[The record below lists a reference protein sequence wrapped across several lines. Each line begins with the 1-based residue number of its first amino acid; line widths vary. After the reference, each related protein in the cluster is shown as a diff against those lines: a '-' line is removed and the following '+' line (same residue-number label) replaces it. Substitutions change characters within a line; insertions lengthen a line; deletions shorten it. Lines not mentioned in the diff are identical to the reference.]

1 MPTARLTLREEDV
14 VRLTLEFLHSR
25 DLHISQLSLER
36 ETGVINGQYSD
47 DVLFLRQLILDGQW
61 DDVLEFIQ
69 PLESLPDFDMRRF
82 TYSILRHKYVE
93 LLCIKSEANNTAA
106 TIGTNGTSVDNAVE
120 EVVKVLSDIEKFAPS
135 KEEYSSLCLLLTLPR
150 LTDHLQFKDWNPS
163 NARVQCFRE
172 VYPLVEKFLPGD
184 RKIQD
189 PTYANSCAKN
199 DRLIQLII
207 KGILYESCVNYCQAK
222 ATGSKES
229 EQVKPNL
236 KIWKICSELSV
247 NRPKVM
253 IADDISSKDSNLK
266 GTEQLK

>member
-1 MPTARLTLREEDV
+1 MPAAHLTLREEDV

-69 PLESLPDFDMRRF
+69 PLEALPGFDMRRF

-93 LLCIKSEANNTAA
+93 LLCIKSEANLIAA
-106 TIGTNGTSVDNAVE
+106 GTNGSVDNAVE
-120 EVVKVLSDIEKFAPS
+120 EVVKVLSDLEKVAPS

-150 LTDHLQFKDWNPS
+150 LTDHLQYKDWNPS

-172 VYPLVEKFLPGD
+172 VHPLVEKFLRGD
-184 RKIQD
+184 R
-189 PTYANSCAKN
+189 NSSDAAHSVTSAHSATSAKN

-207 KGILYESCVNYCQAK
+207 NGILYESCVNYCKAK
-222 ATGSKES
+222 ASGSEEN
-229 EQVKPNL
+229 EQVIGRSL
-236 KIWKICSELSV
+236 RL
-247 NRPKVM
+247 M
-253 IADDISSKDSNLK
+253 L
-266 GTEQLK
+266 QY